1 VQFKASL
8 HQLQASVIAHS
19 ICSTTS
25 EHEKGILQRVL
36 QQSNTFPKQGLHV
49 ATRFLG
55 KELSLTDKAKNSKLD
70 TLQSTASFALK
81 QRYYSTKRGKF
92 ASLHCFHPLPIQ
104 QFQSLLTLFPKSL
117 SSFPHG
123 TCALL
128 VSNTYEALDE
138 AYHPLCAP
146 IPRNVTLKLHA
157 VHKGLQTI
165 YKDSHLHWC
174 SVPRGLYPHPCWQ
187 CVSTL
192 HIRAI
197 GSSFHAGLFPV
208 HSPLLR
214 KSCLVLLP
222 PLTYMLKFSGSADLR
237 SCQMSCF
244 VTQPTK
250 HQL

>member
-1 VQFKASL
+1 MS
-8 HQLQASVIAHS
+8 S
-19 ICSTTS
+19 
-25 EHEKGILQRVL
+25 
-36 QQSNTFPKQGLHV
+36 PKEGLHI

-55 KELSLTDKAKNSKLD
+55 EELSLTDKARDSKLD
-70 TLQSTASFALK
+70 TLHSTAPFALK
-81 QRYYSTKRGKF
+81 QHCYSARHGKF

-104 QFQSLLTLFPKSL
+104 QFQSLLTLFPKSF

-157 VHKGLQTI
+157 VYKGLQTI

-174 SVPRGLYPHPCWQ
+174 SVPRGLYSHPCWQ

-197 GSSFHAGLFPV
+197 GSSFHAGLVPV

-214 KSCLVLLP
+214 KSCLV
-222 PLTYMLKFSGSADLR
+222 
-237 SCQMSCF
+237 
-244 VTQPTK
+244 
-250 HQL
+250 

>member
-1 VQFKASL
+1 M
-8 HQLQASVIAHS
+8 
-19 ICSTTS
+19 
-25 EHEKGILQRVL
+25 
-36 QQSNTFPKQGLHV
+36 TFPKEGLHS

-55 KELSLTDKAKNSKLD
+55 KELSLTEEANDSKPD
-70 TLQSTASFALK
+70 TLHNTAPLALR
-81 QRYYSTKRGKF
+81 QRCYGTKHGKF

-104 QFQSLLTLFPKSL
+104 QFQSLLTLFPKFF

-146 IPRNVTLKLHA
+146 IPRNVTLELHA
-157 VHKGLQTI
+157 VYKGLQTI
-165 YKDSHLHWC
+165 YKDSHLQWC

-187 CVSTL
+187 YVSTL

-214 KSCLVLLP
+214 KSCLV
-222 PLTYMLKFSGSADLR
+222 
-237 SCQMSCF
+237 
-244 VTQPTK
+244 
-250 HQL
+250 